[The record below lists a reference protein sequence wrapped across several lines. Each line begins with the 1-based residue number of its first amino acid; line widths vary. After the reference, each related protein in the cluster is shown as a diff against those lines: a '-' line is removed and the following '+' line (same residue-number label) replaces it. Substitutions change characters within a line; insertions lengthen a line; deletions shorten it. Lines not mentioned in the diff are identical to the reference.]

1 MSTAAIIV
9 AAGRGTRA
17 GGATPKQWREI
28 AGQSV
33 LLHTLQAFHEHSE
46 IDCVVLVLHVDD
58 LDRAPA
64 VDGLFVTSGG
74 SERSASVKAGLQ
86 AVPSSIRNV
95 LIHDVAR
102 PCISPSTIS
111 DIIAVLDT
119 SVGAA
124 PALPVT
130 DALWTGSDGHVTGTK
145 DRRDIYRAQTPQG
158 FHLDAII
165 AAHAAYVGN
174 AADDVEVARA
184 AGIEVAIVA
193 GDEDNLKITLPGDFE
208 RAQRILE
215 RRNGH

>member
-9 AAGRGTRA
+9 AAGRGARA

-33 LLHTLQAFHEHSE
+33 LRHTLQAFHEHSE
-46 IDCVVLVLHVDD
+46 IDCVVLVLHGDD

-64 VDGLFVTSGG
+64 VNGLIIATGA
-74 SERSASVKAGLQ
+74 SERAASVKAGLE
-86 AVPSSIRNV
+86 AVPSTIKNV

-102 PCISPSTIS
+102 PCVSPSMIS
-111 DIIAVLDT
+111 DVIAALDT

-124 PALPVT
+124 PALPIT

-145 DRRDIYRAQTPQG
+145 DRRGLYRAQTPQG
-158 FHLDAII
+158 FHLNAIT
-165 AAHAAYVGN
+165 AAHAAYDGN

-184 AGIEVAIVA
+184 AGLAVAIVA
-193 GDEDNLKITLPGDFE
+193 GDEDNLKITLPADFE